1 MPKVTYDFHVES
13 IITIEAS
20 ENARLEDLLRSAKIK
35 LVERVNNNDITIVLD
50 GSFENNH
57 IESGENLE

>member
-20 ENARLEDLLRSAKIK
+20 ENARLEDLLRSAKIR

-57 IESGENLE
+57 IESGEDLE